1 MTPNKEKELTK
12 RLKTLDKDK
21 IIEMLF
27 EYIKAL
33 ELAGERLE
41 EIDIAMCCFKKNRKK
56 KKYYIDYFIE
66 QARESLK
73 DDK

>member
-1 MTPNKEKELTK
+1 MTPDKEKEL
-12 RLKTLDKDK
+12 REHLKTFDKDQLIK
-21 IIEMLF
+21 LVFQYM
-27 EYIKAL
+27 KAL

-73 DDK
+73 NDN